1 MTDVERMRCAEAHQA
16 TARTRVF
23 CTHTSSSSKP
33 RIASTSIVRRKRV
46 LTSND
51 IQVGPIVRRDTL
63 PHPQPAY
70 SPHALQTVKSGVPA
84 GAAKIMVTAA
94 FTDYGRLET
103 AKSCDAGA

>member
-1 MTDVERMRCAEAHQA
+1 MSDVERMRRAEAHPA
-16 TARTRVF
+16 TAATRVF
-23 CTHTSSSSKP
+23 CTHTSSSSSP

-51 IQVGPIVRRDTL
+51 IQAGPIVRSDPPV

-70 SPHALQTVKSGVPA
+70 SPHALQTVKSGVQA

-94 FTDYGRLET
+94 FTDYRRL
-103 AKSCDAGA
+103 